1 MKISSQQLNMEF
13 IRLTVNHPVGL
24 HARPAARFVQTS
36 ASFKSKITISNVTK
50 GSTPVDAKSILM
62 VLTLGVHQGYEIEI
76 EADGEDETQALEAL
90 KALVEDN
97 FGE

>member
-1 MKISSQQLNMEF
+1 MNS
-13 IRLTVNHPVGL
+13 IRITVNHPVGL

-36 ASFKSKITISNVTK
+36 SAYKSKITVANTTK
-50 GSTPVDAKSILM
+50 GSAPVDAKSILM

-76 EADGEDETQALEAL
+76 QADGEDENEAIAAL

-97 FGE
+97 FGEC

>member
-1 MKISSQQLNMEF
+1 MKSIK
-13 IRLTVNHPVGL
+13 LTVNHPVGL
-24 HARPAARFVQTS
+24 HARPAARVVQTS
-36 ASFKSKITISNVTK
+36 SAYKSKITVSNLTK
-50 GSTPVDAKSILM
+50 GSAPVDAKSILM

-76 EADGEDETQALEAL
+76 QADGEDENEALAAL

>member
-1 MKISSQQLNMEF
+1 MNSIQ
-13 IRLTVNHPVGL
+13 ITVNHPVGL

-36 ASFKSKITISNVTK
+36 SAYKSKITVSNVTK
-50 GSTPVDAKSILM
+50 ESAPVDAKSILM

-76 EADGEDETQALEAL
+76 QADGEDEDEAITAL

>member
-1 MKISSQQLNMEF
+1 MKTMRI
-13 IRLTVNHPVGL
+13 TVNHPVGL

-36 ASFKSKITISNVTK
+36 SAFKSKISVSNVTK
-50 GSTPVDAKSILM
+50 GTAPVDAKSILM

-76 EADGEDETQALEAL
+76 AADGEDENEALQALKE
-90 KALVEDN
+90 LVEDN

>member
-1 MKISSQQLNMEF
+1 MKSIK
-13 IRLTVNHPVGL
+13 LTINHPVGL

-36 ASFKSKITISNVTK
+36 SAYKSKITVSNLTK
-50 GSTPVDAKSILM
+50 GSAPVDAKSILM

-76 EADGEDETQALEAL
+76 QADGEDENEALAAL

>member
-1 MKISSQQLNMEF
+1 MKSIK
-13 IRLTVNHPVGL
+13 LTVNHPVGL

-36 ASFKSKITISNVTK
+36 SAYKSKITVSNLTK
-50 GSTPVDAKSILM
+50 GSAPVDAKSILM

-76 EADGEDETQALEAL
+76 QADGEDENEALAAL

>member
-1 MKISSQQLNMEF
+1 MNSIQ
-13 IRLTVNHPVGL
+13 ITVNHPVGL

-36 ASFKSKITISNVTK
+36 SAFKSKITVANTTK
-50 GSTPVDAKSILM
+50 GSAPVDAKSILM

-76 EADGEDETQALEAL
+76 QADGEDENEALAAL